1 MSERTITVD
10 GEVGEGDYDVW
21 GTIDLLLGRLLALA
35 REGKWHQVEAGL
47 KAVFHD
53 YWERMSAAAEQK
65 FECYLCVAIREYLGI
80 PDKFV

>member
-1 MSERTITVD
+1 
-10 GEVGEGDYDVW
+10 
-21 GTIDLLLGRLLALA
+21 
-35 REGKWHQVEAGL
+35 
-47 KAVFHD
+47 VFHD